1 MNNEKMTQSIEDY
14 LEILY
19 NNELKGHGVKI
30 TTLAKEM
37 DVKKPSAHQAVAKLK
52 EMGMV
57 THQTYGMIYLTE
69 KGRKKGADIV
79 KRHKLLYDFL
89 TKVLDVPSESAEI
102 EACGI
107 EHIVSEETIEALT
120 EFLKKYLNQSNN

>member
-1 MNNEKMTQSIEDY
+1 MSQSIEDY

-19 NNELKGHGVKI
+19 NNELKGQGVKI

-69 KGRKKGADIV
+69 KGRKKGADVV
-79 KRHKLLYDFL
+79 KRHKLLYNFL
-89 TKVLDVPSESAEI
+89 TKVLNIPPKKAEI

-120 EFLKKYLNQSNN
+120 EFLNKYLNQSNNN